1 MYKYAIFDLDGTLAN
16 TLEDLADAVNYALE
30 KNGFT
35 PYPTESYRLMVG
47 SGRVNLIKKAT
58 KSDNE
63 ETINSVKAD
72 FDEYYSANS
81 VNKTCAYPQSEQV
94 LENLQSKGVT
104 LAVLSNKPDIFVKT
118 ILSKLFPNISF
129 KEAWGK
135 KEEYAI
141 KPNPESLNAILE
153 KLGAD
158 KSNTVYIGDSNVDV
172 FTAHNGKVD
181 VIGCTW
187 GFRGETELVE
197 AGADKIAHTYTELE
211 AIILGEYK

>member
-16 TLEDLADAVNYALE
+16 TLEDLADSVNYALV

-35 PYPTESYRLMVG
+35 PYPTESYKLMVG
-47 SGRVNLIKKAT
+47 SGIVNLIKKAT
-58 KSDNE
+58 KSDKE
-63 ETINSVKAD
+63 EIIKAVKAD
-72 FDEYYSANS
+72 FDEYYSTNV

-94 LENLQSKGVT
+94 LENLQNSGVT

-118 ILSKLFPNISF
+118 ILNKLFPNIEF

-135 KEEYAI
+135 KEEFAI
-141 KPNPESLNAILE
+141 KPDPASLNAMLE

-158 KSNTVYIGDSNVDV
+158 KSDTVYIGDSNVDV
-172 FTAHNGKVD
+172 LTAHNGKVD

-187 GFRGETELVE
+187 GFRGETELTE
-197 AGADKIAHTYTELE
+197 AGADKIAHTYSELE
-211 AIILGEYK
+211 TFVLGENK